1 MKTFLSPL
9 TPEQENECLKK
20 LKKGSLEAR
29 NELTLHNMRLVAH
42 VAKKYQNSEEDM
54 EDLISIGT
62 IGLMKAIATY
72 KEDYGSRLATYA
84 ARCID
89 NELLMYF
96 RAKKKVSREV
106 SLYEPIGMDKEGN
119 QIHLLDIVESE
130 EPDVVEMMERT
141 RQIEKLL
148 GLVPKVLQEREL
160 YIVVHRYGLFGNK
173 AMTQREIA
181 SAVGI
186 SRSYV
191 SRIEK
196 KALDK
201 LKKSF
206 CYYECV
212 ILRRRRMSPPYVRIC
227 IKSRK
232 LSTDCSVVRC
242 TGWHMLVQISCSISA
257 VIIR

>member
-1 MKTFLSPL
+1 MAMDLNAKAAYIRGMMKGMEFDPT
-9 TPEQENECLKK
+9 TQEGKIIVAMMDL
-20 LKKGSLEAR
+20 LEEMADVVSEHDDALDQAFD
-29 NELTLHNMRLVAH
+29 ELDAID
-42 VAKKYQNSEEDM
+42 EDM

-206 CYYECV
+206 CE
-212 ILRRRRMSPPYVRIC
+212 
-227 IKSRK
+227 
-232 LSTDCSVVRC
+232 
-242 TGWHMLVQISCSISA
+242 
-257 VIIR
+257 